1 MLPCHSWML
10 CLPGEKMQ
18 KVRLK
23 GWGES
28 WWFSEKRC
36 TCAARLLAV
45 FPVSCMIMH
54 VCMCLVCDI

>member
-28 WWFSEKRC
+28 WWSSEKRY
-36 TCAARLLAV
+36 TCAARLLGV
-45 FPVSCMIMH
+45 IPVSRMIMH
-54 VCMCLVCDI
+54 ICMRFMHDI